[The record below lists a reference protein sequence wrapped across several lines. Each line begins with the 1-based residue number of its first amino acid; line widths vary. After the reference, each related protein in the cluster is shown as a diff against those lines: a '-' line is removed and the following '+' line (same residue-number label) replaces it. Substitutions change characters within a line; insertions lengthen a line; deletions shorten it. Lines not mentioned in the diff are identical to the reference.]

1 MMEESSNNQ
10 KIFSPIAPGSI
21 ITIACRMLK
30 NVNKHILFHNE
41 RTAFISMYL
50 ARRLN
55 LNKNYSI
62 SNIVILCLFHTIGFF
77 KDDVF
82 FNTADIS
89 LSAEKDLFLNN
100 HETEAKYVFACYY
113 LQFMTPLKKESLAL
127 QSFFQPYNPDMERF
141 IHEEKIKSIIYFA
154 ARVSEY
160 VGKNPGAPLPEDLNQ
175 LDPEHFN
182 PEVVEAFN
190 KINTNNQMIAQIES
204 KNHLNILYNYIQKI
218 QMTDKEKNQY
228 LKLLVYILDFK
239 STSTVTHSI
248 NTSCYALSL
257 GMRLNLSNQL
267 LSELFVSALLHD
279 IGKICTPQRILEA
292 PGQLSPEEMGIMR
305 HHVNHSKKMVQ
316 DLVSPSILENIYR
329 HHEKLNGKGYPQKL
343 NKDQL
348 NLLQRIITI
357 CDITSALNDSRSYK
371 EKFDAEKTISIL
383 QKMAEDDELDKTVTN
398 LLTSNFEAIKKD
410 VHRFRKPLQ
419 ADFSKILMKYN
430 DYLFSDSLIDNI
442 QIHEDSDFIEEAE
455 MLAEPIE
462 EI

>member
-1 MMEESSNNQ
+1 MAESSNNQ
-10 KIFSPIAPGSI
+10 KIFSPITPGSI

-41 RTAFISMYL
+41 RTAFIALNL

-55 LNKNYSI
+55 LSKNYSI

-77 KDDVF
+77 KEDVF

-89 LSAEKDLFLNN
+89 LSAEKDLFLKN

-113 LQFMTPLKKESLAL
+113 LQFMTPLKKEALAL
-127 QSFFQPYNPDMERF
+127 ESFFQPYNQDLERF

-160 VGKNPGAPLPEDLNQ
+160 IGKHPDEPLPQDLNQ
-175 LDPEHFN
+175 LDPDHFD
-182 PEVVEAFN
+182 PSVVNAFD
-190 KINTNNQMIAQIES
+190 KMNQGNQLVSQITS
-204 KNHLNILYNYIQKI
+204 KQHLAILYNYIQKI
-218 QMTDKEKNQY
+218 QMTEKEKNQY

-248 NTSCYALSL
+248 NTSCFALSL
-257 GMRLNLSNQL
+257 GMRLNLSREV

-316 DLVSPSILENIYR
+316 DLVSASILENIYR

-343 NKDQL
+343 NSNDL

-371 EKFDAEKTISIL
+371 EKFDSEKTIAIL
-383 QKMAEDDELDKTVTN
+383 NDMAQQDELDKTVTN

-410 VHRFRKPLQ
+410 VRNFRKPLQ

-430 DYLFSDSLIDNI
+430 DYLFSDSLIDSI
-442 QIHEDSDFIEEAE
+442 EIDEEIDLLEDAE
-455 MLAEPIE
+455 MIPDPIE